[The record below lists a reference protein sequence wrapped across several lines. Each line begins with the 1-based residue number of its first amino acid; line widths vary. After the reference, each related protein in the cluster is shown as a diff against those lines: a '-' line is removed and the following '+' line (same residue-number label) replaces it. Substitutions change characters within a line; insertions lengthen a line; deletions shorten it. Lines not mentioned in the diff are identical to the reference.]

1 MTSESKYPK
10 ISAKIEVACDL
21 CGSTETALLFEKE
34 GFSHVRCKNCGL
46 VYVNPRLKAH
56 RDFQRISG
64 TGSMGEDQISSAQI
78 SRICRELAIFA
89 TYRKLNRI
97 LEIGAGRGWF
107 LSVAR
112 DLGWKTW
119 AVEINRDA
127 ISNLKKKG
135 VKNIIV
141 SSAEDFVVERETF
154 DAVRVW
160 DVVEHLESPVQ
171 CLNRVYGSLRPG
183 GFLRLATTN
192 FNSLSRIVNG
202 PEWVYLNGSDHIIL
216 FDPVTI
222 TKLLRSVGF
231 RRISIRTRSFNLR
244 KKLYHPEREIKD
256 RCHPLTPFRKLIDE
270 TARFSKLGHQMIV
283 EAFKD
288 A

>member
-283 EAFKD
+283 EAVKD

>member
-21 CGSTETALLFEKE
+21 CGSTETELLFNKE
-34 GFSHVRCKNCGL
+34 GFRHVRCKNCGL

-244 KKLYHPEREIKD
+244 KKLYHPEREINN
-256 RCHPLTPFRKLIDE
+256 RGHPLAPFRKLIDE

>member
-1 MTSESKYPK
+1 VTSESKYPE

-21 CGSTETALLFEKE
+21 CGSTETDLLFKKE
-34 GFSHVRCKNCGL
+34 GFRHVRCKNCGL

-107 LSVAR
+107 ISVAR

-127 ISNLKKKG
+127 ISNLNKKG

-160 DVVEHLESPVQ
+160 DVVEHLEFPVQ
-171 CLNRVYGSLRPG
+171 CLERVYGGLRPG
-183 GFLRLATTN
+183 GLLRLSTTN

-270 TARFSKLGHQMIV
+270 TARFSKWGHQMIV
-283 EAFKD
+283 EAVKD